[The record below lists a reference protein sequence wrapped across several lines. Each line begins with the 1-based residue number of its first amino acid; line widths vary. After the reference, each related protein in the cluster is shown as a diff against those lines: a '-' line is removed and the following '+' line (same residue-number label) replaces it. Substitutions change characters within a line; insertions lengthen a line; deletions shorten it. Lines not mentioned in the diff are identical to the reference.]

1 MAAAMIRCVM
11 ERPALRWAGLALL
24 AALCA
29 LLLVAQAAGQSAAQ
43 SGQLAVSVDRS
54 SVPAEG
60 GSVRVTVRIAS
71 GAATESPMVTLTTDL
86 GSFGADS
93 GPSRVVLRPMGG
105 ADDELPSASV
115 RLVGDGQPGLAVI
128 TARAGSMVDAVT
140 VAFIG
145 PPAEIAILRPA
156 GERPLDASRAH
167 LVQVEVR
174 DRLGRPVPSAPL
186 RLEASAET
194 EPTLRSAAGERA
206 RLLALRTTDNGRA
219 TATLRA
225 APGEAR
231 LRAVSVD
238 AEAELPLVFH
248 GEPARLRL
256 WALNSVLERG
266 SDTAVAIVLARIVD
280 EGGRAVPGREIS
292 LSVYSESGESDIR
305 LAVEGER
312 GELIT
317 DAGGS
322 VLARAHAKA
331 AQTGSYWLR
340 AELQAEPGAELA
352 DELADGLADVVELK
366 VVGPPETIYV
376 TATRIDMLER
386 AAGEVVEYLLRAE
399 VVDPAGRAVAPG
411 YAVRWRVVLDGGE
424 SALSSETSTLYD
436 GVATARLRL
445 ENPTG
450 EPSLQAL
457 LVENP
462 QVNTEGRLMDLAADG
477 LALRPGLNVVT
488 WTGGETTVDAA
499 IAPIAHLRTT
509 VWREHPE
516 GAGWLS
522 YTTGGDAA
530 EDESEDA
537 PQEASQNASANEPFA
552 IDDGVRLHIRV
563 EAAARLPG
571 VTR

>member
-1 MAAAMIRCVM
+1 MAAAMIRCAM
-11 ERPALRWAGLALL
+11 ERPALRWAALALL

-29 LLLVAQAAGQSAAQ
+29 LLLLAQADAQSPAQ
-43 SGQLAVSVDRS
+43 SGQLTVSVDRS

-71 GAATESPMVTLTTDL
+71 SAAAESPMVTLTTDL

-105 ADDELPSASV
+105 ADGETPSASV

-128 TARAGSMVDAVT
+128 TARTGSMVDAVT

-145 PPAEIAILRPA
+145 PPAEIVILRPA
-156 GERPLDASRAH
+156 RERPLDASRAH

-225 APGEAR
+225 APGETR

-280 EGGRAVPGREIS
+280 EGGRAVPEREIA

-305 LAVEGER
+305 LTVESER
-312 GELIT
+312 GGLIT

-340 AELQAEPGAELA
+340 AELQAEPGE
-352 DELADGLADVVELK
+352 ELADVVELK

-376 TATRIDMLER
+376 TATRLDMLER
-386 AAGEVVEYLLRAE
+386 AQGEVAEYLLRAE

-436 GVATARLRL
+436 GVATAQLRL
-445 ENPTG
+445 ENPSG

-462 QVNTEGRLMDLAADG
+462 QVNTEGRLTDLAADG

-488 WTGGETTVDAA
+488 WAGGETTVDEA

-516 GAGWLS
+516 GTGWLS
-522 YTTGGDAA
+522 YATGGDAA

-537 PQEASQNASANEPFA
+537 PQEASQSASANEPFA

>member
-1 MAAAMIRCVM
+1 MAAAMIRCAM
-11 ERPALRWAGLALL
+11 SQLMLRWAGLALL

-43 SGQLAVSVDRS
+43 SGQLTVSVDRS

-71 GAATESPMVTLTTDL
+71 GAAAESPMVTLTTDL

-93 GPSRVVLRPMGG
+93 GPSRVVLRPIGG

-128 TARAGSMVDAVT
+128 TARTGSMVDAVT

-156 GERPLDASRAH
+156 RERPLDASRAH

-174 DRLGRPVPSAPL
+174 DRLGRPVPGAPL

-238 AEAELPLVFH
+238 AEAELPLIFH

-266 SDTAVAIVLARIVD
+266 SDATIAIVLARIVD

-340 AELQAEPGAELA
+340 AELQAEPGVEPSV
-352 DELADGLADVVELK
+352 ELADVVELK

-386 AAGEVVEYLLRAE
+386 AAGEVEEYLLRAE

-445 ENPTG
+445 ENPSG

-462 QVNTEGRLMDLAADG
+462 QVNTEGRLTDLAADG

-488 WTGGETTVDAA
+488 WAGGETTVDEA

-516 GAGWLS
+516 GTGWLS

-537 PQEASQNASANEPFA
+537 PQEASQDASANEPFA
-552 IDDGVRLHIRV
+552 IDEGVRLHIRV